1 MKPFTVSYL
10 HPTEQGWRL
19 ENHYIVSSTRQTA
32 VATLARRKGL
42 KFKATG
48 TGQYRAENGAVAYVE
63 WSGPEKPTLE
73 SFHDLPP
80 LPPPA
85 PEPVAPP
92 PPPPATPQ
100 RQQNIYKLVDV
111 DYTSQEITEYWL
123 KAHTVLE
130 AAALSPAMTR
140 RFLTASGA
148 SRFQTENGFVLIHEN
163 PPNPC

>member
-10 HPTEQGWRL
+10 HPTKQGWRL

-32 VATLARRKGL
+32 VTTLARQKRL

-48 TGQYRAENGAVAYVE
+48 TGHYRGNNGSVVYVE

-92 PPPPATPQ
+92 SPAAPPQ
-100 RQQNIYKLVDV
+100 RQQNTYKLVDV
-111 DYTSQEITEYWL
+111 DYMSQEITEYWL
-123 KAHTVLE
+123 QAPTLLE
-130 AAALSPAMTR
+130 AAALSPAMAR

-148 SRFQTENGFVLIHEN
+148 TRFQTENGFVLIYEN

>member
-32 VATLARRKGL
+32 VTTLARQKRL

-48 TGQYRAENGAVAYVE
+48 TGQYRGDNGSVLYIE
-63 WSGPEKPTLE
+63 RHGPEKPTLE

-85 PEPVAPP
+85 PEPAPASQ
-92 PPPPATPQ
+92 PPAPPQ

-123 KAHTVLE
+123 QAPTLLE

-148 SRFQTENGFVLIHEN
+148 TRFQTENGFVLIYEN
-163 PPNPC
+163 PPHTC